1 MRESCLEA
9 CLLVD
14 EKLSR
19 GNDVKV
25 SHYLYETTVGGQI

>member
-1 MRESCLEA
+1 MRDFPGALFI
-9 CLLVD
+9 VN

-25 SHYLYETTVGGQI
+25 SHHLHGTTVDGQI